1 MGRMGVWL
9 LVGMV
14 GMLIPVHGQDQI
26 PGFISIDCG
35 APNDYYDI
43 ELGIYYKKDEGFVD
57 SGENR
62 QISTLFI
69 NENKWQQSKNLRFFP
84 NGTRNCY
91 TLRPEQGKGNTYL
104 IRTLFYYGNYDNK
117 NQQPIFDLHIGTDY
131 WTTVNTSNWTS
142 YEIIHV
148 PTTDNIQVCLI
159 NTGNGVPYI
168 SALELRLLD
177 SSIYLL
183 NSASLS
189 NHWRYDIGSSVMYRY
204 PQDIYDRL
212 WSAKIYN
219 STIPINI
226 TWTPS
231 LSDNNDAYRVPAE
244 VLGTAQRATD
254 ANSSIHLS
262 WPSNSTNKWCIY
274 FHFAEI
280 ESLPSG
286 QKREFTISVNGK
298 LAETVTLEYL
308 KPLTVASP
316 LVSGSKINLSIK
328 ATPQSGRYP
337 PILNAV
343 EFFTIVELRNILT
356 AMDDITAIND
366 IKKRYS
372 IYRDSWQG
380 DLCAPRDFIWD
391 GLECSYDNP
400 PRIISL
406 NLSSSQLMG
415 DLAASLSD
423 LLALVSFNLSE
434 NNFTGSIPESLQKKI
449 DDKQLQL
456 RVEGNPHLCL
466 EDSCKPK
473 KKRNSYIIPVIAAAS
488 GSVAI
493 LLVALAIIW
502 RCKCK
507 NKKGHREGTIKL
519 KNRPFSYTEVLKI
532 TDNFKTVIGEGGFGK
547 VYLGTLANG
556 TKSAVKMLSRTSR
569 QGYREFKTEA
579 QLLMIVHHRNL
590 VSLVGYCDDAE
601 NMALIYEFMENGDLR
616 HHLSG
621 LDYLHNG
628 CKPPII
634 HRDLKTSNILLNE
647 SMQAKIADFGL
658 SKAFAAEN
666 DSHISTRP
674 AGTPGYLD
682 PEFQSS
688 GNLNRKSDVYSFGVI
703 LFELITGYP
712 AVIRSGS
719 GNIHILRWVTPII
732 ERGDIQSVVDPRLD
746 GKFNVNSA
754 WKLVE
759 TAVSCVPTTAV
770 RRPDISRVLAEL
782 KECWDIE
789 MALER
794 SQRMGSSKIRST
806 EAFEMMS
813 VELDDYESV
822 PIAR

>member
-91 TLRPEQGKGNTYL
+91 TLRPEQ
-104 IRTLFYYGNYDNK
+104 
-117 NQQPIFDLHIGTDY
+117 
-131 WTTVNTSNWTS
+131 
-142 YEIIHV
+142 
-148 PTTDNIQVCLI
+148 
-159 NTGNGVPYI
+159 
-168 SALELRLLD
+168 
-177 SSIYLL
+177 
-183 NSASLS
+183 ASLS

-423 LLALVSFNLSE
+423 LLALVSLDLSGNQFTGLIPESLAKLPNLKFLNLSE

-519 KNRPFSYTEVLKI
+519 KNRPFSYTE
-532 TDNFKTVIGEGGFGK
+532 
-547 VYLGTLANG
+547 
-556 TKSAVKMLSRTSR
+556 
-569 QGYREFKTEA
+569 
-579 QLLMIVHHRNL
+579 
-590 VSLVGYCDDAE
+590 
-601 NMALIYEFMENGDLR
+601 
-616 HHLSG
+616 
-621 LDYLHNG
+621 
-628 CKPPII
+628 
-634 HRDLKTSNILLNE
+634 
-647 SMQAKIADFGL
+647 
-658 SKAFAAEN
+658 
-666 DSHISTRP
+666 
-674 AGTPGYLD
+674 
-682 PEFQSS
+682 
-688 GNLNRKSDVYSFGVI
+688 
-703 LFELITGYP
+703 
-712 AVIRSGS
+712 
-719 GNIHILRWVTPII
+719 
-732 ERGDIQSVVDPRLD
+732 
-746 GKFNVNSA
+746 
-754 WKLVE
+754 
-759 TAVSCVPTTAV
+759 
-770 RRPDISRVLAEL
+770 
-782 KECWDIE
+782 
-789 MALER
+789 
-794 SQRMGSSKIRST
+794 
-806 EAFEMMS
+806 
-813 VELDDYESV
+813 
-822 PIAR
+822 